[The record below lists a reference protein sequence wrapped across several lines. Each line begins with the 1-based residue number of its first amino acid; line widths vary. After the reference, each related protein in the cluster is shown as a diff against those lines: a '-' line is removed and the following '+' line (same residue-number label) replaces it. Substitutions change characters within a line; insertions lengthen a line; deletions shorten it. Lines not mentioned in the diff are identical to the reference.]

1 MKPRRPAAIAAFSC
15 GSRNCQPA
23 ARVGTI
29 SYDSLATFDIRQT
42 DSTVAYINQHARD
55 AKPFFM
61 DVNYIKMH
69 NPTNASPAFAG
80 KSHLGDYSDSLME
93 LDADIGRV
101 MDAIRSQAPNT
112 IVIVTADNGAWLDA
126 YPDAGTTPFRG
137 EKDSPGFQAH
147 GGGGG

>member
-1 MKPRRPAAIAAFSC
+1 
-15 GSRNCQPA
+15 
-23 ARVGTI
+23 
-29 SYDSLATFDIRQT
+29 
-42 DSTVAYINQHARD
+42 
-55 AKPFFM
+55 M

-126 YPDAGTTPFRG
+126 YPDAGTTLDHRRG
-137 EKDSPGFQAH
+137 RGARLGLGYRHRSPSPGRTLGWPGPSTAC
-147 GGGGG
+147 